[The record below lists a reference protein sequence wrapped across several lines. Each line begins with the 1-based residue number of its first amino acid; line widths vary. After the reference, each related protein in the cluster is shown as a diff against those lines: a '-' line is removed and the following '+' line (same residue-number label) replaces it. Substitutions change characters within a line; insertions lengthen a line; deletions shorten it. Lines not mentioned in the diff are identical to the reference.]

1 MRIKHLIFLYFLLIP
16 SFASATYECDKALGY
31 DAMIS
36 DQIKET
42 TRVYDEEWERVRQQG
57 LSAFLLGA
65 GGRSTNAG
73 ALAAGGAAS
82 QPYEDRMNQLISER
96 NVKINE
102 LRYQQKKLRFE
113 NSQCYP

>member
-1 MRIKHLIFLYFLLIP
+1 MPAL
-16 SFASATYECDKALGY
+16 ASATYECDKALGY

-42 TRVYDEEWERVRQQG
+42 TRVYNEEWERVRQQS

-65 GGRSTNAG
+65 GGRSSNSGALSAG
-73 ALAAGGAAS
+73 AAAS
-82 QPYEDRMNQLISER
+82 QPYEVRMDQLISER
-96 NVKINE
+96 NIKINE
-102 LRYQQKKLRFE
+102 LIYQQKKLRFE